1 MRAAVLLF
9 SGLATAVSACGGG
22 AAPAED
28 VGSTPAVSTPAVAD
42 SSGSS
47 GPPGPSGPPASGAAT
62 LGDSPWPAPLDG
74 SHRDWTVRVVDRLPH
89 DTDAF
94 TQGLEMTELGL
105 LESTGRR
112 GRSALRLLDP
122 GTGAELGRTD
132 LDPDLFGEGLTVWE
146 GEVIQLTWEAGRAL
160 RYDATSLEPIGEHV
174 YVGEG
179 WGLCATASEIWMSNG
194 TPELTRR
201 DPTTFAP
208 LDTVEV
214 RRHGVLVDDLNE
226 LECIDDHVVAN
237 VWKSDEIVVIDPDTG
252 SVVATIDAAGL
263 AAEIDSADAEAVLN
277 GIADLGDG
285 NLLLGGKLWPT
296 LFVVEVV
303 AA

>member
-1 MRAAVLLF
+1 MRVAVLLL
-9 SGLATAVSACGGG
+9 SGLAMAVSACGGG
-22 AAPAED
+22 AAPAEVVD
-28 VGSTPAVSTPAVAD
+28 ATPLGSTPSVVD

-47 GPPGPSGPPASGAAT
+47 GVTASGN
-62 LGDSPWPAPLDG
+62 SPWPTTLDG
-74 SHRDWTVRVVDRLPH
+74 THQDWTVRVVDRLPH

-105 LESTGRR
+105 LESTGLR

-122 GTGAELGRTD
+122 GSGAEMTRTE

-146 GEVIQLTWEAGRAL
+146 DEVIQLTWQAGRAL
-160 RYDATSLEPIGEHV
+160 RYETTSLAPIGEHA
-174 YVGEG
+174 YDGEG
-179 WGLCATASEIWMSNG
+179 WGICATASEIWMSNG
-194 TPELTRR
+194 TPVLTRR

-214 RRHGVLVDDLNE
+214 RRDGVLVDDLNE

-252 SVVATIDAAGL
+252 AVAATIDAGGL
-263 AAEIDSADAEAVLN
+263 VAEIGAADAEAVLN

-285 NLLLGGKLWPT
+285 TLLLGGKLWPT
-296 LFVVEVV
+296 LFVVEVTTG
-303 AA
+303 